1 MFICRLLLLF
11 QKMRFQICQLSPLIN
26 EIDEGKI
33 TSEWFAVSTIFDFVK
48 PIKSFEALEN
58 S

>member
-1 MFICRLLLLF
+1 MFIFRLLLLLQRMCF
-11 QKMRFQICQLSPLIN
+11 QLSPLIN